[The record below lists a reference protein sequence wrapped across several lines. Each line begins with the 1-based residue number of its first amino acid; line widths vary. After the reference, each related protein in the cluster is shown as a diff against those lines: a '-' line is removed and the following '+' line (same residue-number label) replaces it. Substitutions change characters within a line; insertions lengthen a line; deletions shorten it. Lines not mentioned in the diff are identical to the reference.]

1 MNKKRIFLI
10 AVAICCL
17 ALAATGTLAFFT
29 ARDTAY
35 NVITTG
41 ELAMDLI
48 ETTTD
53 GLPYP
58 EEPITNVVP
67 SMVIDKKVT
76 VKNVGGVDFYAR
88 IALTT
93 TITDANGATD
103 TLTDE
108 YILLDLNETEWIMQG
123 DYYYY
128 YRALLPGEETEP
140 LFTTV
145 TFAPEMPN
153 AYQKATIEIDVAA
166 EAVQSRNNTDSPLT
180 AAGWGSN

>member
-10 AVAICCL
+10 AIAICCL
-17 ALAATGTLAFFT
+17 ALAGTGTLAFFT
-29 ARDTAY
+29 ARETAY

-41 ELAMDLI
+41 ELALDLI

-58 EEPITNVVP
+58 DEPIENVFP
-67 SMVIDKKVT
+67 GMKIDKKVT
-76 VKNVGGVDFYAR
+76 VQNIGGVDFYAR
-88 IALTT
+88 IAITNTL
-93 TITDANGATD
+93 TDADGKTD
-103 TLTDE
+103 TLSDA
-108 YILLDLNETEWIMQG
+108 YILLDINETEWVKQG
-123 DYYYY
+123 DHYYY

-153 AYQKATIEIDVAA
+153 EYQRSRVEIDVAA

-180 AAGWGSN
+180 AAGWDEN